1 MHSRIFQI
9 EKEAITEE
17 EYIDSDLI
25 PEWFT
30 QSVADYTSDGCDR
43 EDDIDWLMTG
53 ALGDVATV
61 ENGKLTFSSD
71 VRRYFK
77 RKHDVFIK
85 AAEQLAKVEFNDF
98 VSSHSVY
105 SILYNLK
112 ESYNDR
118 YGFYVYSN
126 DELYTLDEFMRTVGD
141 GDVYFIGGTVDYHC

>member
-9 EKEAITEE
+9 EKEVVTEE

-43 EDDIDWLMTG
+43 EDDIDWLMSA
-53 ALGDVATV
+53 ALGEVAMV

-77 RKHDVFIK
+77 RKHDAFVK
-85 AAEQLAKVEFNDF
+85 AAEQVAKVEFNDF
-98 VSSHSVY
+98 VSNHNVY
-105 SILYNLK
+105 SFLFNLK
-112 ESYNDR
+112 EAYNDK

-126 DELYTLDEFMRTVGD
+126 DELCTLDEFMRTVGD
-141 GDVYFIGGTVDYHC
+141 GDVYYIGGTVDYHC